1 MNEDYTTIR
10 KIMTWVTMLNNCL
23 HPWMV
28 IDVLADECDE
38 AVANTL
44 VKDLSIDEV
53 FGDVIDA
60 LTEVLMKVL
69 GVDMLDSDPII
80 LVAETMIASL
90 FVVSISYARDVL
102 AGDWTTSL
110 VKSIGGV
117 RIEAVVETLGE
128 AIIICVFGV
137 LADVDANVLPANTI
151 PLEFVTVSS

>member
-1 MNEDYTTIR
+1 
-10 KIMTWVTMLNNCL
+10 MLNNCF

-90 FVVSISYARDVL
+90 CVVSISYSTDVL

-110 VKSIGGV
+110 VKSIDGV
-117 RIEAVVETLGE
+117 RIEAVVETLTE
-128 AIIICVFGV
+128 AIIICVVGV
-137 LADVDANVLPANTI
+137 VTDVDANVLPENTT
-151 PLEFVTVSS
+151 PLVFTTVSS